1 MPNSIRFVNNTGSE
15 DPYVKPTFEKIVQ
28 NCKELNDFFDDKVF
42 EPFIIYDVYHS
53 QCKNYFP
60 NIDVSI
66 DYRVT
71 IIFNFSETQLE
82 EISELFVKKQSEFM
96 YKGCKFYWHKKGKMA
111 HIYLH
116 NTKPFFISNRI
127 EKLNLF
133 KKTLELF
140 YKDLGLKH

>member
-1 MPNSIRFVNNTGSE
+1 MPNSIRFINNTGSE

-28 NCKELNDFFDDKVF
+28 NCKELNVFFEDKVF
-42 EPFIIYDVYHS
+42 EPFKIFDVYHS

-71 IIFNFSETQLE
+71 IIFNFSEIHLE
-82 EISELFVKKQSEFM
+82 EIFELFVKKQSEFM
-96 YKGCKFYWHKKGKMA
+96 YEGCKFYWSKKSKTA
-111 HIYLH
+111 YIYLH
-116 NTKPFFISNRI
+116 NAEPIFISKRL

-140 YKDLGLKH
+140 YRDLDYKH

>member
-28 NCKELNDFFDDKVF
+28 NCKELYDFFDDKVF
-42 EPFIIYDVYHS
+42 EPFMIFDVYHS

-82 EISELFVKKQSEFM
+82 ETSELFVKKQNEFM
-96 YKGCKFYWHKKGKMA
+96 YEGCKFYWSKKSKTA
-111 HIYLH
+111 YIYLN
-116 NTKPFFISNRI
+116 NTEPMFISTRLQ
-127 EKLNLF
+127 KLHLF
-133 KKTLELF
+133 KNTLELF

>member
-42 EPFIIYDVYHS
+42 EPFMIYDVYHS
-53 QCKNYFP
+53 QCKNYFQ

-71 IIFNFSETQLE
+71 IIFNFSETELE
-82 EISELFVKKQSEFM
+82 EIFEIFEKKQNELM
-96 YKGCKFYWHKKGKMA
+96 YEGCKFYWSKKSKTA
-111 HIYLH
+111 CIYL
-116 NTKPFFISNRI
+116 NNKEPMFISTKLQ
-127 EKLNLF
+127 KLNLF
-133 KKTLELF
+133 KNTLELF